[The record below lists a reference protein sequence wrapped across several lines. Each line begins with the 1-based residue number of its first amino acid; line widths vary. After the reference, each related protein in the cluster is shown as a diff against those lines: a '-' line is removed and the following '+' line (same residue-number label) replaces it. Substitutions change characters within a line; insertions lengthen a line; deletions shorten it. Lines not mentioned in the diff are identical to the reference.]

1 MDKHNH
7 NKLNNNNH
15 RVPWE
20 DLLVL
25 LLEEH
30 HLLQVMHKI
39 NTQIIK
45 QNKQILEMIRKKQS

>member
-30 HLLQVMHKI
+30 HLLQVMHRL

-45 QNKQILEMIRKKQS
+45 QNK